1 MRFPE
6 STSQPKCSGQF
17 PESESQPSF
26 SGQFPVSV
34 SCSNTPVTQSEKVF
48 YGHIPVLCSPHID
61 KNGNSTSS
69 SAPDSLLPSSLPETE
84 IRNTV
89 ADSPPDMQRDVEN
102 LPNMC
107 ASEGGS
113 IGVLSRPISVDSNQE
128 LEPHSSSVTQ
138 EGTSGQPNNKQEL
151 SSVNN
156 GDVEQ
161 TMSCSQGKHNS
172 APHSFLCIPSLTKEP
187 PDSVIAEEALF
198 TVTRL

>member
-6 STSQPKCSGQF
+6 SPSQPKCSGQF

-26 SGQFPVSV
+26 SGQFQVSV

-61 KNGNSTSS
+61 KDGNSTSS
-69 SAPDSLLPSSLPETE
+69 SAPDSLLPSSLPEIE

-113 IGVLSRPISVDSNQE
+113 IDVLSRPISVDSNQE

-138 EGTSGQPNNKQEL
+138 VGTSVQPNNKQEL